1 MEFWETL
8 KGYITPETITVC
20 ITVFS
25 FLVALL
31 KMVSTIKELK
41 AQKIMTLENVL
52 KNLSIQNAEEFDKEK
67 NILVS
72 TIIELITPLIE
83 YSEAMAKVLA
93 LSQENTPESRV
104 AILEIVQSL
113 GTIDKDLVEKA
124 KNIVV
129 NETIEKEEKK
139 KVVVEQLTAIE
150 NKPIE

>member
-20 ITVFS
+20 VTVFS

-31 KMVSTIKELK
+31 KMVSTIKDLK
-41 AQKIMTLENVL
+41 TQKAMTLENVL
-52 KNLSIQNAEEFDKEK
+52 QNLSIQNAEEFSKEK
-67 NILVS
+67 DVLVS

-124 KNIVV
+124 KNVVV
-129 NETIEKEEKK
+129 NETISKEEKK
-139 KVVVEQLTAIE
+139 KVVVEQLKAIE

>member
-1 MEFWETL
+1 
-8 KGYITPETITVC
+8 
-20 ITVFS
+20 
-25 FLVALL
+25 
-31 KMVSTIKELK
+31 
-41 AQKIMTLENVL
+41 MTLENVL

-124 KNIVV
+124 KNVVV

>member
-1 MEFWETL
+1 MEFWQTV

-20 ITVFS
+20 VTVFS

-41 AQKIMTLENVL
+41 AQKVMTLENVL
-52 KNLSIQNAEEFDKEK
+52 QNLSIQNAEEFEKEK
-67 NILVS
+67 QILVS

-104 AILEIVQSL
+104 AILDIIQSL
-113 GTIDKDLVEKA
+113 GVIDKNLIEQA
-124 KNIVV
+124 KTVV
-129 NETIEKEEKK
+129 SEEVTTKEEKK
-139 KVVVEQLTAIE
+139 QAMVEQLEAIE
-150 NKPIE
+150 KKPVE

>member
-31 KMVSTIKELK
+31 KLVSVVKDLK
-41 AQKIMTLENVL
+41 TQKAMTMEKLLNIL
-52 KNLSIQNAEEFDKEK
+52 TSQNAEEFEKEK
-67 NILVS
+67 QDLMKV
-72 TIIELITPLIE
+72 IIDIIQPLLK
-83 YSEAMAKVLA
+83 YSEVMAKVLA

-124 KNIVV
+124 KNVVV
-129 NETIEKEEKK
+129 NETIAKEEKK

>member
-25 FLVALL
+25 FLGALL
-31 KMVSTIKELK
+31 QMVSTIKELK
-41 AQKIMTLENVL
+41 TQKIMTLENVL

-124 KNIVV
+124 KNVVV

>member
-1 MEFWETL
+1 MEFWQTV

-20 ITVFS
+20 VTVFS
-25 FLVALL
+25 SLVALL

-41 AQKIMTLENVL
+41 AQKVMTLENVL
-52 KNLSIQNAEEFDKEK
+52 QNLSIQNAEEFEKEK
-67 NILVS
+67 KVLVS

-124 KNIVV
+124 KNVVV
-129 NETIEKEEKK
+129 NETIAKEEKK
-139 KVVVEQLTAIE
+139 KVVVEQLQAIE

>member
-31 KMVSTIKELK
+31 KLVSVVKDEKTR
-41 AQKIMTLENVL
+41 KIMTMENLL
-52 KNLSIQNAEEFDKEK
+52 KNLSIQNAEEYEKEK
-67 NILVS
+67 EALMKLIVS
-72 TIIELITPLIE
+72 LITPLIQ

-104 AILEIVQSL
+104 AILDIIQSL
-113 GTIDKDLVEKA
+113 GVIDKNLIEQA
-124 KNIVV
+124 KTVV
-129 NETIEKEEKK
+129 SEEVTTKEEKK
-139 KVVVEQLTAIE
+139 QAMVEQLEAIE
-150 NKPIE
+150 KKPVE

>member
-1 MEFWETL
+1 MEFWQTV

-20 ITVFS
+20 FAVFS

-41 AQKIMTLENVL
+41 SQKVMTLENVL
-52 KNLSIQNAEEFDKEK
+52 QNLSIQNAEEFEKEK
-67 NILVS
+67 KILVS

-124 KNIVV
+124 KNVVV
-129 NETIEKEEKK
+129 NETIAKEEKK
-139 KVVVEQLTAIE
+139 KVVVEQLQAIE